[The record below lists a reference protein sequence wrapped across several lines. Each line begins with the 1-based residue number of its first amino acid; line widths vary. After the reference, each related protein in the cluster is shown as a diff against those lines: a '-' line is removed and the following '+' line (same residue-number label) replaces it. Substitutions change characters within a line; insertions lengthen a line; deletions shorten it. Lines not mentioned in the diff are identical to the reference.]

1 MIPERPGSAH
11 GGAGAEAPVVLVAYA
26 SRNGGTAEIAGW
38 IGAAL
43 AAEGVEAVVRPA
55 AAVRDLPP
63 VRAVVL
69 GSGLYGGRWLRE
81 ATRFA
86 RRHRTAL
93 ASLPV
98 WLFSSGPLDAP
109 AARSRL
115 PPTTAVRHLA
125 DRVDAAGH
133 ATFGGRLVPGARGPV
148 ARMILARG
156 QGGDFRDPERISA
169 WARDIAAQVHAALG
183 QPTR

>member
-1 MIPERPGSAH
+1 MTQRPGNRAD
-11 GGAGAEAPVVLVAYA
+11 GADTGTPVVLVVYA
-26 SRNGGTAEIAGW
+26 TRNGGTAEIADW
-38 IGAAL
+38 IGTAL
-43 AAEGVEAVVRPA
+43 ADGGVDALVRPA

-86 RRHRTAL
+86 RRHRRAL

-98 WLFSSGPLDAP
+98 WLFSSGPLDAS
-109 AARSRL
+109 AAAGDL
-115 PPTTAVRHLA
+115 PPTPAVRHLA

-133 ATFGGRLVPGARGPV
+133 MTFGGRLVPGARGPL

-156 QGGDFRDPERISA
+156 QGGDYRDPERIGA
-169 WARDIAAQVHAALG
+169 WVRDIAAQVRAAAD